1 MRKILTAIFLAFS
14 LLGFSQATFVQVK
27 DGKFTI
33 GETPYYYL
41 GTNYWY
47 GMNLG
52 SKGEAG
58 NRERLIREL
67 DLLKEN
73 GVTNLRVIAASE
85 GPNDE
90 PYRIVPALLEKP
102 GVYNQDLF
110 EGLDFLLSEMANR
123 NLKAVVCLGDMWPWS
138 GGFGQFLVWSG
149 QESAIPYPP
158 PHEGGDWNT
167 YQQFTIQFFEN
178 ESCIKM
184 YNDHVTTVVNRV
196 NSITGLAFKNDPTIM
211 AWELC
216 NEPRGLSKTKP
227 YQEWIKNSSNLI
239 RSLDQNH
246 LITIGS
252 EGETAFPTYVNN
264 DFVGDHSYENIDYAT
279 IHIWIENWDWYNPE
293 KPDQTFDKA
302 VSKAKEY
309 LVNHVEQGR
318 KLGKP
323 IVLEEFG
330 IARDNRSYDPA
341 SMTKMR
347 DKYYSIMFNEVYQ
360 LAKKGENISGVNFWA
375 FGGEGRPM
383 KPFGLMWKPGHD
395 FIGDPP
401 HEHQG
406 WYSVYD
412 TDFSTLKVIK
422 KAAKKMAKLK

>member
-1 MRKILTAIFLAFS
+1 MRKILIALFLVNYVLS
-14 LLGFSQATFVQVK
+14 FSQTAFVRVQN
-27 DGKFTI
+27 GKFTI
-33 GETPYYYL
+33 GDDPYYYI
-41 GTNYWY
+41 GTNFWY

-52 SKGEAG
+52 SQGEGG

-85 GPNDE
+85 GPDTE
-90 PYRIVPALLEKP
+90 PYRIVPALLQEP
-102 GVYNQDLF
+102 NVYNAEVL
-110 EGLDFLLSEMANR
+110 EGLDFLLNEMAKR

-149 QESAIPYPP
+149 VQESIPYPP
-158 PHEGGDWNT
+158 PHAGGTWDN
-167 YQQFTIQFFEN
+167 YQQFTTQFFEN
-178 ESCIKM
+178 DSCIKM
-184 YNDHVTTVVNRV
+184 YNDHVSEIVNRT
-196 NSITGLAFKNDPTIM
+196 NSISGVAFKNDPTIM

-216 NEPRGLSKTKP
+216 NEPRGLSKTKA
-227 YQEWIKNSSNLI
+227 YQQWIKNSSDLI
-239 RSLDQNH
+239 RSLDANH

-264 DFVGDHSYENIDYAT
+264 DFIEDHAFENIDYAT

-293 KPDQTFDKA
+293 KTEETFDKA
-302 VSKAKEY
+302 VVKAKEY
-309 LVNHVEQGR
+309 LIKHVEQGK

-330 IARDNRSYDPA
+330 IARDNRSYDPT
-341 SMTKMR
+341 SLTKMR
-347 DKYYSIMFNEVYQ
+347 DKYYKIMFDEVYE
-360 LAKKGENISGVNFWA
+360 LAKSGKNISGANFWA

-383 KPFGLMWKPGHD
+383 KPYGLMWKPNHD

-412 TDFSTLKVIK
+412 TDLSTLKIIK
-422 KAAKKMAKLK
+422 KAAKKMSKL